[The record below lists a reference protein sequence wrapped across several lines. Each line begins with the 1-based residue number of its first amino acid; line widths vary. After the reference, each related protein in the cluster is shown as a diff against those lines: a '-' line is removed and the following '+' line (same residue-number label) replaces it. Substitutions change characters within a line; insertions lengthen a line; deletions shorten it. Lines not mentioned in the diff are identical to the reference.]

1 MTVKRWIVAAM
12 FLMAL
17 AMLAACGTS
26 SSETNSANSASN
38 DGKKA
43 GKDLTIAVSQN
54 FVTLDPQDSNNT
66 MDNTVQKTIM
76 EGLVA
81 FDEEMNIVPK
91 LATDYK
97 VNKDATEFTF
107 TLREGVKFHDGE
119 DFNAE
124 AVKANFERISDKKNN
139 LKRYTLFASID
150 KIEVL
155 DDYKVK
161 IILKEPF
168 ASMMNNFA
176 HPAALMQSPK
186 SLASGDN
193 IARKPVG
200 TGPYVFESWDS
211 SDIIKVKKNADYW
224 GDAPAANSITFKP
237 VVENGSRTAMLQTGE
252 ADFAYPIP
260 TEQIDALKKANVDV
274 VSSDS
279 IVMNYLSM
287 NVAKK
292 PFDNPKVREAISY
305 AINKDN
311 LVKVVYSD
319 YAKKATSVISES
331 TTFYAA
337 QKEQPYDV
345 EKAKALLKEAGLE
358 DGFSTTIWATNTTN
372 YIKAMEFIQQ
382 SLAEINIDVKV
393 EPMENGTLESALWEP
408 KGPKDSKVE
417 MYFGGWG
424 PSTAEADWGIRPVF
438 ATESFPPNSYNISY
452 YSNKDV
458 DESLQAALR
467 TSDEKER
474 RYIYSKIQKTLWEE
488 NVWVP
493 AANPNNIYGKKKNL
507 EGITLLPDGSLY
519 VETLKIN
526 E

>member
-1 MTVKRWIVAAM
+1 MKKRWIIA
-12 FLMAL
+12 FLL
-17 AMLAACGTS
+17 LLVLTVLTACGSTS
-26 SSETNSANSASN
+26 NESNSANNS

-43 GKDLTIAVSQN
+43 NQDLVIAVSQN

-107 TLREGVKFHDGE
+107 TLRQGVKFHDGE

-124 AVKANFERISDKKNN
+124 AVKANFERISNEDNN

-150 KIEVL
+150 KVEVI
-155 DDYKVK
+155 DEHKVK
-161 IILKEPF
+161 IILSEPF

-186 SLASGDN
+186 SLASDEN
-193 IARKPVG
+193 IARQPVG

-224 GDAPAANSITFKP
+224 GEAPAANSITFKP

-260 TEQIDALKKANVDV
+260 TEQIDSLKKANVDI

-292 PFDNPKVREAISY
+292 PFDNPKVREAISL
-305 AINKDN
+305 AINKDD
-311 LVKVVYSD
+311 LVKVVYAD

-331 TTFYAA
+331 TKFYTK
-337 QKEQPYDV
+337 QEDQVYDI
-345 EKAKALLKEAGLE
+345 EKAKQLLKEAGLE
-358 DGFSTTIWATNTTN
+358 DGFSTTVWATNTTN

-382 SLAEINIDVKV
+382 SLAQLNIDVKV

-408 KGPKDSKVE
+408 KGPEDSKVE

-458 DESLQAALR
+458 DKSLQAALR
-467 TSDEKER
+467 TSDEEER
-474 RYIYSKIQKTLWEE
+474 QEIYSKIQKNLWEE

-493 AANPNNIYGKKKNL
+493 AANPNNIFGKKKNL

>member
-200 TGPYVFESWDS
+200 TGLYVFESWDS

-319 YAKKATSVISES
+319 YAKKATSVIS
-331 TTFYAA
+331 
-337 QKEQPYDV
+337 
-345 EKAKALLKEAGLE
+345 
-358 DGFSTTIWATNTTN
+358 
-372 YIKAMEFIQQ
+372 
-382 SLAEINIDVKV
+382 
-393 EPMENGTLESALWEP
+393 
-408 KGPKDSKVE
+408 
-417 MYFGGWG
+417 
-424 PSTAEADWGIRPVF
+424 
-438 ATESFPPNSYNISY
+438 
-452 YSNKDV
+452 
-458 DESLQAALR
+458 
-467 TSDEKER
+467 
-474 RYIYSKIQKTLWEE
+474 
-488 NVWVP
+488 
-493 AANPNNIYGKKKNL
+493 
-507 EGITLLPDGSLY
+507 
-519 VETLKIN
+519 
-526 E
+526 